1 MSRKQAKYTIARRT
15 VTRGG
20 AIVVEKFRRC
30 SACKHINGLT
40 LVVCRRCGA
49 EMRKPP
55 RRGPLAPDVQLKIAE
70 QQLRDWQR
78 RLTRATTGIK
88 AAMARVQ
95 KLRTAIAVAVA
106 VRQER
111 AKQQT
116 ILAGGRSMRIRP
128 EATPEPEG
136 SIGGTNAAQ

>member
-1 MSRKQAKYTIARRT
+1 MRS
-15 VTRGG
+15 
-20 AIVVEKFRRC
+20 
-30 SACKHINGLT
+30 
-40 LVVCRRCGA
+40 
-49 EMRKPP
+49 RKPP